1 MAINYALALALGSSA
16 LTGCVVH
23 ADPRVVV
30 YDNHRPPV
38 YRIEHYPRPIIH
50 PSHRY
55 YEPLRFEH
63 HPHHDRNNHGHG
75 DHHRDNHGHGH
86 HHGRG

>member
-30 YDNHRPPV
+30 YDDHCPPV
-38 YRIEHYPRPIIH
+38 YRIEHYPRPIIY
-50 PSHRY
+50 PSPRY
-55 YEPLRFEH
+55 YEPSRFERYEH
-63 HPHHDRNNHGHG
+63 YPHH
-75 DHHRDNHGHGH
+75 HGHGH
-86 HHGRG
+86 HYGRG